1 MLFIN
6 ILKHNDP
13 MNMLRGWR
21 EHFFCKQK
29 YFCPIMS
36 LSFLHPPLELSCGR
50 RVGQGGGG
58 GAQEM
63 VLAGKLSPGSKR
75 CNDEHYPVNQETWI
89 PDPTPGVTLVSSSI
103 RWQV

>member
-1 MLFIN
+1 MSN
-6 ILKHNDP
+6 EHTDVVHQHTDEHNDP

-29 YFCPIMS
+29 YFCPIRS

-58 GAQEM
+58 GHSRNGAGWKAVSRYQEM
-63 VLAGKLSPGSKR
+63 
-75 CNDEHYPVNQETWI
+75 
-89 PDPTPGVTLVSSSI
+89 
-103 RWQV
+103 